1 MCILQL
7 LSWFVLAKISRA
19 DALARRPPGAGTAA
33 GAGRAPGPGR
43 GAAGGDAAAP
53 GAPGALGSRQPR
65 AADSDAVR
73 PPATPCGLRISG
85 GSGRD

>member
-1 MCILQL
+1 MHWPAAPLEQVL
-7 LSWFVLAKISRA
+7 LLVLVEPQVRA
-19 DALARRPPGAGTAA
+19 
-33 GAGRAPGPGR
+33 

>member
-19 DALARRPPGAGTAA
+19 DALARRPPGASTAA
-33 GAGRAPGPGR
+33 GGPAPGPGR

-73 PPATPCGLRISG
+73 PPATPYGFGKSG